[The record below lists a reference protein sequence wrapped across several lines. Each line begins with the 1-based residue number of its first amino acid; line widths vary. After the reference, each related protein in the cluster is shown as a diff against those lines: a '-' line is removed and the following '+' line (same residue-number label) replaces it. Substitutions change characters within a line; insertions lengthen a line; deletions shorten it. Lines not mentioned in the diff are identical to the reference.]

1 MEGSSSYTRI
11 NSVVD
16 RFRDS
21 LSAVNVAVGIIIV
34 AAAALA
40 FIVLYNLTNIS
51 ISERVRE
58 LATLKVLGFTD
69 KETTNYIYRENTVM
83 TLVGLLF
90 GLVAGKYLLVWLMST
105 VENNYMM
112 FGRSV
117 SLRSYLLSAGLTA
130 GFSLFVNIIAHFSIQ
145 KIDMV
150 ESLKSVE

>member
-1 MEGSSSYTRI
+1 MEGASSYTRI

-21 LSAVNVAVGIIIV
+21 LEAVNVAVGIIIV

-40 FIVLYNLTNIS
+40 FIVLYNLTNIN
-51 ISERVRE
+51 ISERIRE

-83 TLVGLLF
+83 TLLGIIF
-90 GLVAGKYLLVWLMST
+90 GLIGGKYLLVWLMAT
-105 VENNYMM
+105 VESSYMM
-112 FGRSV
+112 FGRDV
-117 SLRSYLLSAGLTA
+117 SMESYIISAVLTA

-145 KIDMV
+145 KIDMAT
-150 ESLKSVE
+150 SLKSVE